1 MLDTKKIEE
10 LVKPICEE
18 KDLLLYEVLWVKEYG
33 FQVLRVSV
41 DKKEGGIDSDTLGTV
56 NERLSE
62 LLDAYDSEMPEY
74 MLEVCS
80 PGAERT
86 LRNKQEILDA
96 VSNYINV
103 KTNSGDTYEGY
114 LLSYE
119 EDTLTIEINVKG
131 RMKKVQVKDND
142 IKKIRLAVKI

>member
-1 MLDTKKIEE
+1 MLDVKIIED

-18 KDLLLYEVLWVKEYG
+18 KGLMLYEALWVKEYG

-41 DKKEGGIDSDTLGTV
+41 DKPNGGIDSDTLGLV
-56 NERLSE
+56 NELLSE
-62 LLDAYDSEMPEY
+62 KLDAYDDDMPEY

-86 LRNKQEILDA
+86 LRNKEEILA
-96 VSNYINV
+96 SVGQYVNV
-103 KTNSGDTYEGY
+103 KTPDSTYEGT

-119 EDTLTIEINVKG
+119 GQTLVVEINIKG
-131 RMKKVQVKDND
+131 RMKKVSIEEAD

>member
-10 LVKPICEE
+10 LVKPICDE
-18 KDLLLYEVLWVKEYG
+18 KGLMLYEVLWVKEYG
-33 FQVLRVSV
+33 FQVLRVSI

-96 VSNYINV
+96 ISNYINV

-114 LLSYE
+114 LLSYLD
-119 EDTLTIEINVKG
+119 DTLTIEINVKG

>member
-1 MLDTKKIEE
+1 MLDVKIIED

-18 KDLLLYEVLWVKEYG
+18 KGLMLYEVLWVKENG

-41 DKKEGGIDSDTLGTV
+41 DKPNGGIDSDTLGLV
-56 NERLSE
+56 NELLSE
-62 LLDAYDSEMPEY
+62 KLDAYDDDMPEY

-86 LRNKQEILDA
+86 LRNKEEILA
-96 VSNYINV
+96 SVGQYVNV
-103 KTNSGDTYEGY
+103 KTPDSTYEGT

-119 EDTLTIEINVKG
+119 GQTLVVEINIKG
-131 RMKKVQVKDND
+131 RMKKVSIEEAD

>member
-1 MLDTKKIEE
+1 MLDVKIIED

-18 KDLLLYEVLWVKEYG
+18 KGLMFYEVLWVKEYG

-41 DKKEGGIDSDTLGTV
+41 DKPNGGIDSDTLGLV
-56 NERLSE
+56 NELLSE
-62 LLDAYDSEMPEY
+62 KLDAYDDDMPEY

-86 LRNKQEILDA
+86 LRNKEEILA
-96 VSNYINV
+96 SVGQYVNV
-103 KTNSGDTYEGY
+103 KTPDSTYEGT

-119 EDTLTIEINVKG
+119 GQTLVVEINIKG
-131 RMKKVQVKDND
+131 RMKKVSIEEAD

>member
-1 MLDTKKIEE
+1 MLDVKIIED

-18 KDLLLYEVLWVKEYG
+18 KGLMLYEVLWVKKYG

-41 DKKEGGIDSDTLGTV
+41 DKPNGGIDSDTLGLV
-56 NERLSE
+56 NELLSE
-62 LLDAYDSEMPEY
+62 KLDAYDDDMPEY

-86 LRNKQEILDA
+86 LRNKEEILA
-96 VSNYINV
+96 SVGQYVNV
-103 KTNSGDTYEGY
+103 KTPDSTYEGT

-119 EDTLTIEINVKG
+119 GQTLVVEINIKG
-131 RMKKVQVKDND
+131 RMKKVSIEEAD

>member
-1 MLDTKKIEE
+1 MLDVKIIED

-18 KDLLLYEVLWVKEYG
+18 KDLMLYEVLWVKEYG

-41 DKKEGGIDSDTLGTV
+41 DKPNGGIDSDTLGLV
-56 NERLSE
+56 NELLSE
-62 LLDAYDSEMPEY
+62 KLDAYDDDMPEY

-86 LRNKQEILDA
+86 LRNKEEILA
-96 VSNYINV
+96 SVGQYVNV
-103 KTNSGDTYEGY
+103 KTPDSTYEGT

-119 EDTLTIEINVKG
+119 GQTLVVEINIKG
-131 RMKKVQVKDND
+131 RMKKVSIEEAD

>member
-119 EDTLTIEINVKG
+119 EDTLTVEINVKG
-131 RMKKVQVKDND
+131 RMKKIQIKDND

>member
-1 MLDTKKIEE
+1 MLDVKIIED

-18 KDLLLYEVLWVKEYG
+18 KGLMLYEVLWAKEYG

-41 DKKEGGIDSDTLGTV
+41 DKPNGGIDSDTLGLV
-56 NERLSE
+56 NELLSE
-62 LLDAYDSEMPEY
+62 KLDAYDDDMPEY

-86 LRNKQEILDA
+86 LRNKEEILA
-96 VSNYINV
+96 SVGQYVNV
-103 KTNSGDTYEGY
+103 KTPDSTYEGT

-119 EDTLTIEINVKG
+119 GQTLVVEINIKG
-131 RMKKVQVKDND
+131 RMKKVSIEEAD

>member
-1 MLDTKKIEE
+1 MLDVKIIED

-18 KDLLLYEVLWVKEYG
+18 KGLMLYEVLCVKEYG

-41 DKKEGGIDSDTLGTV
+41 DKPNGGIDSDTLGLV
-56 NERLSE
+56 NELLSE
-62 LLDAYDSEMPEY
+62 KLDAYDDDMPEY

-86 LRNKQEILDA
+86 LRNKEEILA
-96 VSNYINV
+96 SVGQYVNV
-103 KTNSGDTYEGY
+103 KTPDSTYEGT

-119 EDTLTIEINVKG
+119 GQTLVVEINIKG
-131 RMKKVQVKDND
+131 RMKKVSIEEAD

>member
-1 MLDTKKIEE
+1 MLDVKSIEE
-10 LVKPICEE
+10 LVKPICEQ

-33 FQVLRVSV
+33 FQVLRVSI
-41 DKKEGGIDSDTLGTV
+41 DKPDGGIDSDTLGVV
-56 NERLSE
+56 NELLSE
-62 LLDAYDSEMPEY
+62 KLDAYDGDMPEY

-86 LRNKQEILDA
+86 LRNKDEILSA
-96 VSNYINV
+96 VGQYVNV
-103 KTNSGDTYEGY
+103 KTPDSTYEGT

-119 EDTLTIEINVKG
+119 GDTIVVEINIKG
-131 RMKKVQVKDND
+131 RMKKVSINEAD

>member
-1 MLDTKKIEE
+1 MLDVKIIED
-10 LVKPICEE
+10 LVKPIREE
-18 KDLLLYEVLWVKEYG
+18 KGLMLYEVLWVKEYG

-41 DKKEGGIDSDTLGTV
+41 DKPNGGIDSDTLGLV
-56 NERLSE
+56 NELLSE
-62 LLDAYDSEMPEY
+62 KLDAYDDDMPEY

-86 LRNKQEILDA
+86 LRNKEEILA
-96 VSNYINV
+96 SVGQYVNV
-103 KTNSGDTYEGY
+103 KTPDSTYEGT

-119 EDTLTIEINVKG
+119 GQTLVVEINIKG
-131 RMKKVQVKDND
+131 RMKKVSIEEAD

>member
-1 MLDTKKIEE
+1 MLDVKIIED

-18 KDLLLYEVLWVKEYG
+18 KVLMLYEVLWVKEYG

-41 DKKEGGIDSDTLGTV
+41 DKPNGGIDSDTLGLV
-56 NERLSE
+56 NELLSE
-62 LLDAYDSEMPEY
+62 KLDAYDDDMPEY

-86 LRNKQEILDA
+86 LRNKEEILA
-96 VSNYINV
+96 SVGQYVNV
-103 KTNSGDTYEGY
+103 KTPDSTYEGT

-119 EDTLTIEINVKG
+119 GQTLVVEINIKG
-131 RMKKVQVKDND
+131 RMKKVSIEEAD

>member
-119 EDTLTIEINVKG
+119 EGTLTIEINVKG

>member
-1 MLDTKKIEE
+1 MLDVKIIED

-18 KDLLLYEVLWVKEYG
+18 KGLMLYEVLWGKEYG

-41 DKKEGGIDSDTLGTV
+41 DKPNGGIDSDTLGLV
-56 NERLSE
+56 NELLSE
-62 LLDAYDSEMPEY
+62 KLDAYDDDMPEY

-86 LRNKQEILDA
+86 LRNKEEILA
-96 VSNYINV
+96 SVGQYVNV
-103 KTNSGDTYEGY
+103 KTPDSTYEGT

-119 EDTLTIEINVKG
+119 GQTLVVEINIKG
-131 RMKKVQVKDND
+131 RMKKVSIEEAD

>member
-1 MLDTKKIEE
+1 MLDVKMIED

-18 KDLLLYEVLWVKEYG
+18 KDLMLYEVLWVKEYG

-41 DKKEGGIDSDTLGTV
+41 DKPNGGIDSDTLGLV
-56 NERLSE
+56 NELLSE
-62 LLDAYDSEMPEY
+62 KLDAYDDDMPEY

-86 LRNKQEILDA
+86 LRNKEEILA
-96 VSNYINV
+96 SVGQYVNV
-103 KTNSGDTYEGY
+103 KTPDSTYEGT

-119 EDTLTIEINVKG
+119 GQTLVVEINIKG
-131 RMKKVQVKDND
+131 RMKKVSIEEAD

>member
-1 MLDTKKIEE
+1 M
-10 LVKPICEE
+10 
-18 KDLLLYEVLWVKEYG
+18 LYEVLWVKEYG

-41 DKKEGGIDSDTLGTV
+41 DKPNGGIDSDTLGLV
-56 NERLSE
+56 NELLSE
-62 LLDAYDSEMPEY
+62 KLDAYDDDMPEY

-86 LRNKQEILDA
+86 LRNKEEILA
-96 VSNYINV
+96 SVGQYVNV
-103 KTNSGDTYEGY
+103 KTPDSTYEGT

-119 EDTLTIEINVKG
+119 GQTLVVEINIKG
-131 RMKKVQVKDND
+131 RMKKVSIEEAD